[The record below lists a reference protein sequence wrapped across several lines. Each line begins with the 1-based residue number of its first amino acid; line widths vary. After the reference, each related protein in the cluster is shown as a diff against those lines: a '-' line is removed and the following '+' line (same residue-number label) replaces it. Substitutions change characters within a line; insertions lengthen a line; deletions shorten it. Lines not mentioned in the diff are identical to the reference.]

1 MNFNFTLKQNADK
14 LMKTIPLFPLK
25 LVVFP
30 YSRYPLHIFEERY
43 KKMVNNCLDN
53 ETGFGIVAPSKK
65 ELSKIGSY
73 VIIFKVL
80 KKSTKGEMDIVV
92 EAQNRFFINKISTH
106 PDGYLV
112 ADVEEY
118 YDVQPEASPSL
129 LDEMEEMFERIL
141 EKYDFELEESFWK
154 SYHDAKAKSFKIAEK
169 SGLSLAQQQT
179 LLTLQDENRRIN
191 FLIQHFE
198 KLDEE
203 ISKNAG
209 LRNIILGDGYIN

>member
-1 MNFNFTLKQNADK
+1 
-14 LMKTIPLFPLK
+14 MKTIPLFLLN

-30 YSRYPLHIFEERY
+30 NSRYPLHIFEERY
-43 KKMVNNCLDN
+43 KKMISDCLTD
-53 ETGFGIVAPSKK
+53 ETGFGIVAPSGK

-73 VIIFKVL
+73 AVISKVL
-80 KKSTKGEMDIVV
+80 KKAANGEMDIIV
-92 EAQNRFFINKISTH
+92 EAQSRFFINKIITH

-112 ADVEEY
+112 ADVEDY
-118 YDVQPEASPSL
+118 HDIQPEASPSL

-141 EKYDFELEESFWK
+141 EKYDFKLEENFWTN
-154 SYHDAKAKSFKIAEK
+154 YHDAKTKSFKIAEK
-169 SGLSLAQQQT
+169 SGLSLTQQQT
-179 LLTLQDENRRIN
+179 LLTLQDEDLRIN